1 MSQRVFAILLVAF
14 AVAVGASY
22 VVYRL
27 VQARIGQAAGPT
39 ATEII
44 VAARK
49 LEIGT
54 LVKDQ
59 DLKGG
64 QWLGTPPQGIVMKKD
79 DVVGRGVISAINEG
93 EPIFDNRLAAV
104 GAGAGLAA
112 TIPPGMRA
120 VAVRV
125 NDVVGVAGFV
135 VSGQRVDV
143 LINGTPPG
151 GAPNGPKV
159 KTLLQNIEV
168 LSAGTNFQKDAE
180 GKPVQVP
187 VVNLLVTP
195 EQAEV
200 LSLASNQTTI
210 QLILRNPLDTE
221 ATKTPGSAVATL
233 FGEQKATP
241 APTAGRPRP
250 AASPLIKPVETLKP
264 PPPPSPYLV
273 EVLNGPKRSEV
284 KFARKVDEKK
294 EEQAQ

>member
-14 AVAVGASY
+14 AVAAGASY

-27 VQARIGQAAGPT
+27 VQTRIGQAAGPVT
-39 ATEII
+39 SEIV

-54 LVKDQ
+54 LVKDI
-59 DLKGG
+59 DLRGG
-64 QWLGTPPQGIVMKKD
+64 PWLGALPPGVVLKKE
-79 DVVGRGVISAINEG
+79 DVIGRGVIAAINEG

-120 VAVRV
+120 VAIRV
-125 NDVVGVAGFV
+125 NDVAGVAGFV

-151 GAPNGPKV
+151 GAAAQGAKA
-159 KTLLQNIEV
+159 KTILQNIEV

-195 EQAEV
+195 EQAET
-200 LSLASNQTTI
+200 LSIASNQTTI

-221 ATKTPGSAVATL
+221 ATKTPGSAVGTL
-233 FGEQKATP
+233 FGEAKP
-241 APTAGRPRP
+241 APAPGRPRP
-250 AASPLIKPVETLKP
+250 VAPPVKAIP
-264 PPPPSPYLV
+264 PVAGQMPPSYLLV
-273 EVLNGPKRSEV
+273 EVLNGPKRSEL
-284 KFARKVDEKK
+284 KFDRKQEEAK
-294 EEQAQ
+294 ETEQK

>member
-14 AVAVGASY
+14 AVAAGASY

-27 VQARIGQAAGPT
+27 VQTRIGQAAGPVT
-39 ATEII
+39 SEIV

-54 LVKDQ
+54 LVKDV
-59 DLKGG
+59 DVRGG
-64 QWLGTPPQGIVMKKD
+64 QWIGPLPPGVVLKKD
-79 DVVGRGVISAINEG
+79 DVIGRGVVAAINEG
-93 EPIFDNRLAAV
+93 EPIFDSRLASV

-125 NDVVGVAGFV
+125 NDVAGVAGFV
-135 VSGQRVDV
+135 VSGQRVDI

-151 GAPNGPKV
+151 AAAQGAKS
-159 KTLLQNIEV
+159 KTILQNIEV

-195 EQAEV
+195 EQAET
-200 LSLASNQTTI
+200 LSLASNQTVI

-221 ATKTPGSAVATL
+221 ATKTPGTAVSTL
-233 FGEQKATP
+233 FGDAKP
-241 APTAGRPRP
+241 APVPGRPRP
-250 AASPLIKPVETLKP
+250 VLPQAKPMAALAP
-264 PPPPSPYLV
+264 PQLPPSYLLV

-284 KFARKVDEKK
+284 KFADKLNEAK
-294 EEQAQ
+294 EAQTK

>member
-1 MSQRVFAILLVAF
+1 MGKWLILLLVFGLGLSA
-14 AVAVGASY
+14 

-27 VQARIGQAAGPT
+27 VLPRIIMAPGPQTTEVVIAAH
-39 ATEII
+39 
-44 VAARK
+44 K

-54 LVKDQ
+54 LVKDT
-59 DLKGG
+59 DLRGG
-64 QWLGTPPQGIVMKKD
+64 QWLGPLPPGVVLRKE
-79 DVVGRGVISAINEG
+79 DVVGRGVVAFINER
-93 EPIFDNRLAAV
+93 EPIFENRLAAV
-104 GAGAGLAA
+104 GAGARPAA

-125 NDVVGVAGFV
+125 NDVVDVAGFV

-180 GKPVQVP
+180 GNPVQVP

-210 QLILRNPLDTE
+210 QLILRKDTDPHLPRN
-221 ATKTPGSAVATL
+221 APRLWPQKQRDRNDFMPIRDFSPIRSAGVTG
-233 FGEQKATP
+233 FTRVGMD
-241 APTAGRPRP
+241 
-250 AASPLIKPVETLKP
+250 
-264 PPPPSPYLV
+264 
-273 EVLNGPKRSEV
+273 
-284 KFARKVDEKK
+284 DEK
-294 EEQAQ
+294 

>member
-1 MSQRVFAILLVAF
+1 MGQRVFAILLVAF
-14 AVAVGASY
+14 AVAIGASY

-27 VQARIGQAAGPT
+27 VQTRIGQAAGPT
-39 ATEII
+39 TSEVI
-44 VAARK
+44 VASRK
-49 LEIGT
+49 LDIGT
-54 LVKDQ
+54 LVKDT
-59 DLKGG
+59 DLKSG
-64 QWLGTPPQGIVMKKD
+64 QWVGSLPQGVVLKKE
-79 DVVGRGVISAINEG
+79 DVIGRGVIAAINEG

-195 EQAEV
+195 EQAEI

-221 ATKTPGSAVATL
+221 STKTPGSAVANL
-233 FGEQKATP
+233 FGEAKP
-241 APTAGRPRP
+241 APVPGRTRP
-250 AASPLIKPVETLKP
+250 AAPMAKPMAP
-264 PPPPSPYLV
+264 AAAPPPSPYTI

-284 KFARKVDEKK
+284 KFARKSDEKK

>member
-14 AVAVGASY
+14 AIAAGASY

-27 VQARIGQAAGPT
+27 VQARIGQAAGPVT
-39 ATEII
+39 SEII
-44 VAARK
+44 VAART

-54 LVKDQ
+54 LVKEIDLRSGQ
-59 DLKGG
+59 WVGPLPPGVVLKGG
-64 QWLGTPPQGIVMKKD
+64 
-79 DVVGRGVISAINEG
+79 DVIGRGVVSAINEG
-93 EPIFDNRLAAV
+93 EPIFENRLAAV

-120 VAVRV
+120 VAIRV
-125 NDVVGVAGFV
+125 NDVAGVAGFV

-151 GAPNGPKV
+151 GAAAQGAKA
-159 KTLLQNIEV
+159 KTILQNIEV

-195 EQAEV
+195 EQAET
-200 LSLASNQTTI
+200 LSIASNQTTI

-233 FGEQKATP
+233 FGEAKP
-241 APTAGRPRP
+241 APVPGRPRLVAP
-250 AASPLIKPVETLKP
+250 PVKPMP
-264 PPPPSPYLV
+264 PVVGQMPPSYLLV

-284 KFARKVDEKK
+284 KFDRKQDEAK
-294 EEQAQ
+294 EAQQK

>member
-14 AVAVGASY
+14 AVAAGASY

-27 VQARIGQAAGPT
+27 VQTRIGQAAGPVT
-39 ATEII
+39 SEIV

-54 LVKDQ
+54 LVKDI

-64 QWLGTPPQGIVMKKD
+64 PWLGALPPGVVLKKE
-79 DVVGRGVISAINEG
+79 DVIGRGVIAAINEG

-120 VAVRV
+120 VAIRV
-125 NDVVGVAGFV
+125 NDVAGVAGFV

-151 GAPNGPKV
+151 GAAAQGAKS
-159 KTLLQNIEV
+159 KTILQNIEV

-195 EQAEV
+195 EQAET
-200 LSLASNQTTI
+200 LSIASNQTTI

-233 FGEQKATP
+233 FGEAKP
-241 APTAGRPRP
+241 APVPGRPRP
-250 AASPLIKPVETLKP
+250 VAPPVKAMP
-264 PPPPSPYLV
+264 PVAGQMPPSYLLV
-273 EVLNGPKRSEV
+273 EVLNGPKRSEL
-284 KFARKVDEKK
+284 KFDRKQEEAK
-294 EEQAQ
+294 ETEQK